1 MLPAYAGL
9 LGSMG
14 FAFLL
19 QKVYLLPITVIA
31 LVLVVGALGF
41 RVSRR
46 RGYSPLVLGIVAASL
61 LLVGKF
67 ALDMAP
73 VLYAGIVLLIAASV
87 WNSWPVRTNLST
99 NP

>member
-19 QKVYLLPITVIA
+19 QNVYLLPITAFTLA
-31 LVLVVGALGF
+31 LVVAALGF
-41 RVSRR
+41 RAARR
-46 RGYSPLVLGIVAASL
+46 RGYRPFVLGVVAASL

-73 VLYAGIVLLIAASV
+73 VLYAGIVLLIVASV

>member
-14 FAFLL
+14 LAFLL
-19 QKVYLLPITVIA
+19 QNVYLLPITVVA
-31 LVLVVGALGF
+31 MVVVVGALGF
-41 RVSRR
+41 RANRR
-46 RGYSPLVLGIVAASL
+46 RGYGPLVLGVVAASL

-73 VLYAGIVLLIAASV
+73 MLYAGIVLLIVASV
-87 WNSWPVRTNLST
+87 WNSWPVRAKISANS
-99 NP
+99 